1 MARCVLRVTL
11 LDQRCLEVIN
21 IPLSRRKQ
29 PKQHKLMKKIAK
41 TSGQKGLGRKALRAN
56 PKHEEVTQDTI
67 QEEDVCS
74 ETGPETQEDDFPEGY
89 IECII
94 RGEFSEPILEE
105 DLLFKCF
112 ENLEKAEQ
120 DLSRQVLGTS
130 SLLESSLEYVTD
142 GTKQEKREA
151 KQEQPQEFVGANSAL
166 ECSEYVT
173 SEKLPVEKISSEID
187 LSDHKQP
194 AGPTG
199 EKPKGGEHCAPL
211 SMLKCPQTG
220 CTKKLRNKT
229 ALRKHMLVHGPRLHV
244 CAECGKAFVESSKL
258 KRHFLV
264 HNGEKPFQCT
274 FEGCGKRFS
283 LDFNLRTH
291 TRIHTGEKRFACPFD
306 GCQKSFIQSNNMKTH
321 ILIHT
326 KAGQKR

>member
-1 MARCVLRVTL
+1 
-11 LDQRCLEVIN
+11 
-21 IPLSRRKQ
+21 
-29 PKQHKLMKKIAK
+29 MKKIAK

-151 KQEQPQEFVGANSAL
+151 KQEQPQEFVGANS
-166 ECSEYVT
+166 
-173 SEKLPVEKISSEID
+173 
-187 LSDHKQP
+187 QP